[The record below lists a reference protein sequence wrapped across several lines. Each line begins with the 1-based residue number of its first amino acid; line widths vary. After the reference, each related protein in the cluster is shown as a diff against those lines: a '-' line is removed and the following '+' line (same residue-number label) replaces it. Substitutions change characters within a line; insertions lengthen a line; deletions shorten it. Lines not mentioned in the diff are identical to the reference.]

1 MSKMRVEVVSTEQLI
16 FSGEAEFV
24 VAPATEGEIGVY
36 PQHVPL
42 LTRIKPGVL
51 RLKVPGSKEEVLVA
65 VSGGMMEVQP
75 TLITVLADLKVPGS
89 KEEVLVAVSGG
100 MMEVQPTLITV
111 LADTAI
117 RGEDLD
123 EARANEAKRAA
134 EDALK
139 RATDD
144 TSTAKA
150 HAALA
155 VAIAELKT
163 LDYLKKR
170 AH

>member
-51 RLKVPGSKEEVLVA
+51 RLKVPGAKEEVLVA

-75 TLITVLADLKVPGS
+75 S
-89 KEEVLVAVSGG
+89 
-100 MMEVQPTLITV
+100 LITV

-144 TSTAKA
+144 MSTAKA

>member
-1 MSKMRVEVVSTEQLI
+1 MSKMRVEVVSTEQMI

-51 RLKVPGSKEEVLVA
+51 RLKVPGSSEEVLVA

-75 TLITVLADLKVPGS
+75 S
-89 KEEVLVAVSGG
+89 
-100 MMEVQPTLITV
+100 LITV

-134 EDALK
+134 EDSLK

-144 TSTAKA
+144 LSTAKA

-163 LDYLKKR
+163 LDFLKKR

>member
-1 MSKMRVEVVSTEQLI
+1 MSKMRVEVFSTEQMI

-51 RLKVPGSKEEVLVA
+51 RLKVPGSSEEVLVA

-75 TLITVLADLKVPGS
+75 S
-89 KEEVLVAVSGG
+89 
-100 MMEVQPTLITV
+100 LITV

-134 EDALK
+134 EDSLK

-144 TSTAKA
+144 LSTAKA

-155 VAIAELKT
+155 VAIAELKA
-163 LDYLKKR
+163 LDFLKKR

>member
-51 RLKVPGSKEEVLVA
+51 RLKVPGTKEEVLVA

-75 TLITVLADLKVPGS
+75 S
-89 KEEVLVAVSGG
+89 
-100 MMEVQPTLITV
+100 LITV

-139 RATDD
+139 HATDD
-144 TSTAKA
+144 MSTAKA

>member
-51 RLKVPGSKEEVLVA
+51 RLKVPGAKEEVLVA

-75 TLITVLADLKVPGS
+75 S
-89 KEEVLVAVSGG
+89 
-100 MMEVQPTLITV
+100 LITV

-144 TSTAKA
+144 LSTAKA

>member
-1 MSKMRVEVVSTEQLI
+1 MSKMRVEVVSTEQMI

-51 RLKVPGSKEEVLVA
+51 RLKVPGSSEEVLVA
-65 VSGGMMEVQP
+65 VSDGMMEVQP
-75 TLITVLADLKVPGS
+75 S
-89 KEEVLVAVSGG
+89 
-100 MMEVQPTLITV
+100 LITV

-134 EDALK
+134 EDSLK

-144 TSTAKA
+144 LSTAKA

-155 VAIAELKT
+155 VAIAELKA
-163 LDYLKKR
+163 LDFLKKR

>member
-1 MSKMRVEVVSTEQLI
+1 MSKMHVEVVSTEQLI
-16 FSGEAEFV
+16 YSGEAEFV
-24 VAPATEGEIGVY
+24 VAPATEGEIGIY

-51 RLKVPGSKEEVLVA
+51 RLRVP
-65 VSGGMMEVQP
+65 
-75 TLITVLADLKVPGS
+75 DS

-139 RATDD
+139 HATDD
-144 TSTAKA
+144 MSTAKA
-150 HAALA
+150 HVALA
-155 VAIAELKT
+155 LAIAELKT